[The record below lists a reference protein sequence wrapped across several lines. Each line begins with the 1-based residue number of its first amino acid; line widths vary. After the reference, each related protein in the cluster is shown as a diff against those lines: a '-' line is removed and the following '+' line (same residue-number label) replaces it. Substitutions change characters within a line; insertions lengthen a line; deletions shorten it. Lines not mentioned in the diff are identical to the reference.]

1 MGTKL
6 PAAQQRL
13 FKNMFVCKNCNQ
25 KMRSE
30 SLKVI
35 SKTIKC
41 RNCGKHNFR
50 TLRMKKTK

>member
-6 PAAQQRL
+6 PAAQARL

-41 RNCGKHNFR
+41 RKCGKHNFR
-50 TLRMKKTK
+50 TLRMKKNK

>member
-1 MGTKL
+1 MATKL

-13 FKNMFVCKNCNQ
+13 FRNMFVCKNCNQ

-30 SLKVI
+30 ALKVI

>member
-6 PAAQQRL
+6 PATQARL
-13 FKNMFVCKNCNQ
+13 FKNVFVCKDCNQ

-30 SLKVI
+30 SLRVI

-41 RNCGKHNFR
+41 RKCGRHNFR
-50 TLRMKKTK
+50 TLRMKKNK